1 MDVSKL
7 KPLERTIEIL
17 NPETDTPL
25 GIRVRLMSIE
35 DERLKKLKR
44 TFTDERLKRDGKGK
58 AFKSE
63 EIERNA
69 NMLLFTASL
78 GWEWYN
84 PTGSKGDHG
93 FDAEAMPDW
102 KGAVPEYN
110 QRNFIEVLTEFP
122 QFATQVSEAIDETK
136 AFFDNSKRS

>member
-1 MDVSKL
+1 MDISKL

-17 NPETDTPL
+17 NPATDTPL
-25 GIRVRLMSIE
+25 GIRVKLMSIE

-44 TFTDERLKRDGKGK
+44 VFTDAHLKRDSKNK
-58 AFKSE
+58 AIKSDE
-63 EIERNA
+63 LESNG

-84 PTGSKGDHG
+84 PTGNKGDQG
-93 FDAEAMPDW
+93 FDPEAMPDW

-110 QRNFIEVLTEFP
+110 QRNFIEVLVEFP
-122 QFATQVSEAIDETK
+122 QFANQIQEAIDETK